1 MTRITIPDGEIYPV
15 DLVRR
20 AVEIVEAEIYASALH
35 GAWARARGR
44 ARMVGA
50 LTTLTDTTPAEAA
63 RVLRFPDA
71 HSGHNAQKAW
81 KRLGPEA
88 RATHIRRVLA
98 IVDEVA
104 T

>member
-1 MTRITIPDGEIYPV
+1 MTRITIPDGDIYPV

-20 AVEIVEAEIYASALH
+20 AVEKLEAETYASASH
-35 GAWARARGR
+35 GAWAQARGR

-50 LTTLTDTTPAEAA
+50 LTALTDTTPAEAA
-63 RVLRFPDA
+63 RALRFPDA
-71 HSGHNAQKAW
+71 HSGHNAQRAW
-81 KRLGPEA
+81 ERGSPETRTA
-88 RATHIRRVLA
+88 YLRRVLA